1 MGHTQ
6 GASCDTLGERVPDLR
21 VSGSFTH
28 WENGS
33 VAHLRILGAGA
44 SRLRNSH
51 CYGVRR
57 ANNSGMKTIEISC
70 ERFFSTSWPPA
81 GLTSTGVNAQIP
93 TAFDSLHFEAIG
105 LESEDECNQDVTPV
119 NAQMVSNVV
128 DGSVYRRLGQSI
140 NNRHCCHCSRRPTI
154 STEVRNQAMHP
165 ED

>member
-70 ERFFSTSWPPA
+70 ERYFSTSWPPA
-81 GLTSTGVNAQIP
+81 GLTSTGVS
-93 TAFDSLHFEAIG
+93 TSVRFLFAFLRDNECYRDLSSTDSNLAR
-105 LESEDECNQDVTPV
+105 LVQRSLV
-119 NAQMVSNVV
+119 NFRG
-128 DGSVYRRLGQSI
+128 D
-140 NNRHCCHCSRRPTI
+140 
-154 STEVRNQAMHP
+154 
-165 ED
+165 